1 MAASLDIRDRV
12 AYLTLDRPDAMNA
25 IDEAMLSEL
34 TEALVRIREDETVK
48 ALVVTGA
55 GKAFCIGLDIGL
67 LRRAFSDPKYFED
80 VLVRYGALLLMIE
93 WLPIPVIAA
102 VNGRA
107 RAGGFELL
115 LACDMAIIADEA
127 IIADHHLAFGIVP
140 GGGSTFR
147 LPRRIGYQRARE
159 IIFTGRWLTGP
170 EAVEYGL
177 ALRSVPAAVL
187 PQEIESLAGVFRH
200 RSRPALA
207 ATKRAMQDQEGLITG
222 MAMEEERRHFM
233 HYLTQEKSAREGFDA
248 FVEQRDP
255 EWE

>member
-1 MAASLDIRDRV
+1 MAASLDVRDRI
-12 AYLTLDRPDAMNA
+12 AYLTLNRPGAMNA
-25 IDEAMLSEL
+25 IDEVMLSEL
-34 TEALVRIREDETVK
+34 TDALGRIQEDQSVK

-55 GKAFCIGLDIGL
+55 GAAFCIGLDIDL
-67 LRRAFSDPKYFED
+67 LRRAFDDPGYFED
-80 VLVRYGALLLMIE
+80 VLVRYGALLSLIE
-93 WLPIPVIAA
+93 ELPIPVIAA

-127 IIADHHLAFGIVP
+127 LIADHHLAFGIVP

-170 EAVEYGL
+170 EAVDYGL
-177 ALRSVPAAVL
+177 AVRSVPAASLAHEV
-187 PQEIESLAGVFRH
+187 ESLAGVFRD

-207 ATKRAMQDQEGLITG
+207 ATKRAMRDEEGMQAASAI
-222 MAMEEERRHFM
+222 EEERRHFM
-233 HYLTQEKSAREGFDA
+233 NYLTQEKSAREGFDA
-248 FVEQRDP
+248 FIEQREPRWD
-255 EWE
+255 